1 MADSMGDPVA
11 GAAARLEAAVDR
23 LAAVAGAARKAIDAH
38 AVPGAVAAEG
48 VSRDEVRALAERL
61 DIALVRLKTMLGEED

>member
-11 GAAARLEAAVDR
+11 GA
-23 LAAVAGAARKAIDAH
+23 AARKAIDAH